1 MDLDQLYDNFK
12 HLINDLSPEEMQRE
26 TDRAIRESRDA
37 YIMEGEDDE

>member
-12 HLINDLSPEEMQRE
+12 CLINVLSPKEMQRE

-37 YIMEGEDDE
+37 YIMEGEDGR